1 MNVDHFSRGHK
12 ELNKDYALSGRNPF
26 PFVIVA
32 DGCSSTK
39 YSEVGAL
46 ILAHAARNVLGRYS
60 EQVIDSYEAFG
71 KAVLSQAESVA
82 NLLGRPKEILDA
94 TLVLA
99 WIDGETI
106 RFRMYGDGVLVL
118 KNHDGVLEIRQ
129 YEYDNNMPFYLSY
142 RADARRL
149 ESYRKQVGFRLLK
162 IFRDGAQVGE
172 YKSNIDENCD
182 LSFPFSQYIK
192 YFAVASDGLSQL
204 FSEKDSVFI
213 ALPDTVAQA
222 FALKSTAGAFMTKR
236 MRRMLLEYEA
246 QGVKQLDDI
255 AIGMIC
261 L

>member
-1 MNVDHFSRGHK
+1 MNVDHYTRGK
-12 ELNKDYALSGRNPF
+12 SELNRDYALSGLNPF

-60 EQVIDSYEAFG
+60 KQVIDSYEAFG

-99 WIDGETI
+99 WVDGENI
-106 RFRMYGDGVLVL
+106 KFRMYGDGLFL
-118 KNHDGVLEIRQ
+118 LQSLDGSITIVKSEF
-129 YEYDNNMPFYLSY
+129 DNNMPFYLSY
-142 RADARRL
+142 RADNQRL
-149 ESYRKQVGFRLLK
+149 VEYEKQVTLREISTFYDGSLGRVVTEKFNEPCELSFVSNQHRAFAVSSDGFSQLLK
-162 IFRDGAQVGE
+162 E
-172 YKSNIDENCD
+172 
-182 LSFPFSQYIK
+182 
-192 YFAVASDGLSQL
+192 
-204 FSEKDSVFI
+204 DSTFI
-213 ALPDTVAQA
+213 ELPKVIEQA
-222 FALKSTAGAFMTKR
+222 FALKSTAGSFMTKR
-236 MRRMLLEYEA
+236 IRRMLSEYET

-255 AIGMIC
+255 SISMIC

>member
-1 MNVDHFSRGHK
+1 MNVDHYTRGK
-12 ELNKDYALSGRNPF
+12 AELNRDYALSGRNPF

-32 DGCSSTK
+32 DGCSATK

-46 ILAHAARNVLGRYS
+46 ILVHAARNVLGRYS
-60 EQVIDSYEAFG
+60 KQVIDSYEAFG

-99 WIDGETI
+99 WLDGEKI
-106 RFRMYGDGVLVL
+106 RFRMYGDGVLAL
-118 KNHDGVLEIRQ
+118 QDHDGVLGIRQ

-142 RADARRL
+142 RADAQRL
-149 ESYRKQVGFRLLK
+149 EAYRKKVTYRTEKVFY
-162 IFRDGAQVGE
+162 AGE
-172 YKSNIDENCD
+172 QLVEHKVEFDETCD
-182 LSFPFSQYIK
+182 LYFPIAHCK
-192 YFAVASDGLSQL
+192 TFAVVSDGLSQL
-204 FSEKDSVFI
+204 FSEKDSGFV
-213 ALPDTVAQA
+213 ALPDIIAQA